1 MNNETLFLSRCGY
14 FTILNWLLQA
24 ISTFL
29 IRRGSSK
36 APLNAACRHLL
47 FFSQAQ
53 RCSSFKFR
61 YISKNC
67 KYSFVCVCKIV
78 PTLSTTKT
86 CYVFHLKNYKKFTSK
101 LSVWVFA
108 CHSPFLFGFCFS
120 FTNKLNLKT
129 RNFLLFFLSHRLMWI
144 FLAPFESIHG
154 EVPSVLFHIFKL
166 LLLLAVDTLFSLP
179 LLLHTRKKAAL

>member
-1 MNNETLFLSRCGY
+1 MKLSFFRAVGISQSLIDFCRQSQHFSFVEAPVKHHWTLLAGIY
-14 FTILNWLLQA
+14 F
-24 ISTFL
+24 
-29 IRRGSSK
+29 
-36 APLNAACRHLL
+36 